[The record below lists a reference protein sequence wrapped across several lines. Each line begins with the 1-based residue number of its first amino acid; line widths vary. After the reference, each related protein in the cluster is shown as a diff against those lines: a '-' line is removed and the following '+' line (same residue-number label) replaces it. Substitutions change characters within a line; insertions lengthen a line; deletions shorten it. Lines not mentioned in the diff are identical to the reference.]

1 MSKTGKIVL
10 GILSLL
16 PILLFS
22 TYILFFIGMF
32 TSVFRE
38 TMQQQNGRPPDVIMH
53 NVGLLMAIIPLL
65 IVSSLGLLIYYI
77 VHIMNNTRLQSTER
91 LIWVLIVLFTS
102 MIGFPIYWY
111 MQIWKTPPPTGYSS

>member
-10 GILSLL
+10 GVLSLL
-16 PILLFS
+16 PILLS
-22 TYILFFIGMF
+22 ITYIAFFIGLF

-38 TMQQQNGRPPDVIMH
+38 AIQPQNGRPPEFMMNHI
-53 NVGLLMAIIPLL
+53 GSLMSIIPVLV
-65 IVSSLGLLIYYI
+65 VSSFGLLIYYI

-102 MIGFPIYWY
+102 MVGFPIYWY
-111 MQIWKTPPPTGYSS
+111 MQIWKTPPPTRYSS